1 MSDVN
6 VAAFEEFLQ
15 GWLNRQR
22 NYLDELL
29 SAQEL
34 RQQMDGTERMN
45 LLNRVICHYG
55 QYYEEKSKIAH
66 QNILLVFS
74 PPWLSSLEKSYLWI
88 AGFKPGLTF
97 HLVNKTLEDD
107 LSEEQKERLDELKQ
121 ETKMKE
127 RELNDEMAKVHES
140 TAAPPLLDL
149 IRSHGR
155 VCLSRSFMAEGSNV
169 PNTFK
174 EKLEN
179 LVTNADALRTETAL
193 RVVQI
198 LRPAQVL
205 KFFVSV
211 AELQLRVRSLGLG
224 KDAESGNQ
232 G

>member
-1 MSDVN
+1 MTDAN

-22 NYLDELL
+22 SYLDELL

-34 RQQMDGTERMN
+34 DQQMDGTERMN

-66 QNILLVFS
+66 QNILLLFS
-74 PPWLSSLEKSYLWI
+74 PPWFSSLEKTYLWL
-88 AGFKPGLTF
+88 AGFKPGLAF
-97 HLVNKTLEDD
+97 HLVNKTLED
-107 LSEEQKERLDELKQ
+107 LSEEQKESLNELKQ

-140 TAAPPLLDL
+140 TAAPPLVDM

-155 VCLSRSFMAEGSNV
+155 VCLSRSFMAQESTVSN
-169 PNTFK
+169 TLK
-174 EKLEN
+174 ETLEN

-205 KFFVSV
+205 NFFVAV
-211 AELQLRVRSLGLG
+211 AELQLRVRSLGLD
-224 KDAESGNQ
+224 KDSESGNQ